1 MGEGTGVAVEGAQ
14 EAQSARPPAGDTAR
28 PQHGSDAQLARH
40 DRRRRRA
47 DERLVGVLAR
57 KIRPVSADR
66 YERARLHN
74 AESSHATR
82 LSKELKDV
90 MKQLQLP
97 ALDDEDEVRQERDR
111 ACVLATRERL
121 EADKE
126 RERQVFEEA
135 RQAREQQAKKRVD
148 AKAARLAEAQ
158 QAREQQAKERADAQ
172 AARLA
177 KAALAAEARQWR
189 EAEEAATDLEEL
201 AAAAAMAAAGVGE
214 KKARALARVNEFI
227 TGHSLACKPPP
238 PRVRAPPV
246 LAWIAA
252 AIKKT

>member
-1 MGEGTGVAVEGAQ
+1 M
-14 EAQSARPPAGDTAR
+14 
-28 PQHGSDAQLARH
+28 
-40 DRRRRRA
+40 
-47 DERLVGVLAR
+47 LAR

-135 RQAREQQAKKRVD
+135 R
-148 AKAARLAEAQ
+148 

>member
-1 MGEGTGVAVEGAQ
+1 MRHGEAFVAREKVPVSPSRVPRKHKVHVLRRVTPQGRNTEVTLNLRDTTDGD
-14 EAQSARPPAGDTAR
+14 AG
-28 PQHGSDAQLARH
+28 P
-40 DRRRRRA
+40 

-135 RQAREQQAKKRVD
+135 RQAREQQAK
-148 AKAARLAEAQ
+148 
-158 QAREQQAKERADAQ
+158 ERP
-172 AARLA
+172 
-177 KAALAAEARQWR
+177 
-189 EAEEAATDLEEL
+189 
-201 AAAAAMAAAGVGE
+201 
-214 KKARALARVNEFI
+214 
-227 TGHSLACKPPP
+227 H
-238 PRVRAPPV
+238 
-246 LAWIAA
+246 WIAILLVA
-252 AIKKT
+252 GFS